1 MASVLQSASRE
12 SLSAATA
19 RLDSHVDATGASDLS
34 RLAEDLFA
42 VLGLLEREHALRRAL
57 ADPATPAASRTGLAD
72 RLLSG
77 KVGRPALDLVSDLV
91 SSRWSRNSDL
101 LEAVESLARNAAF
114 GVAEKDGSLDR
125 VEDEL
130 FRFGRIL
137 DREPELAR
145 LLSDSAVPADK
156 RVGLLREVLT
166 DQNRDGIVEG
176 LVDRLRSAVGDED
189 PASKVS
195 PVTKTLL
202 EQAVRSQRS
211 RNLDVVAE
219 ELSELAAGRRD
230 RYVAHVRTPVRMTGE
245 QEQRLTDSLSRLYGR
260 PISLQVELDP
270 DLLGG
275 LVVRVGGELID
286 GSVAGRVAAARRT
299 FPS

>member
-1 MASVLQSASRE
+1 M
-12 SLSAATA
+12 
-19 RLDSHVDATGASDLS
+19 
-34 RLAEDLFA
+34 
-42 VLGLLEREHALRRAL
+42 LGLLEREHALRRAL

-156 RVGLLREVLT
+156 RVELLREVLT

-176 LVDRLRSAVGDED
+176 LVDRLCSAVGDED
-189 PASKVS
+189 PGSKVS

-286 GSVAGRVAAARRT
+286 GSVAGRVATARRT
-299 FPS
+299 LPS

>member
-12 SLSAATA
+12 SLKAATA
-19 RLDSHVDATGASDLS
+19 RLDAHVDETGASDLT
-34 RLAEDLFA
+34 RLASDLFA
-42 VLGLLEREHALRRAL
+42 VLSLLEREHALRRAL

-91 SSRWSRNSDL
+91 SSRWSRSSDL
-101 LEAVESLARNAAF
+101 LEAVETLARNAAF

-145 LLSDSAVPADK
+145 LLSDSATPADK
-156 RVGLLREVLT
+156 RVGLLHEVAG
-166 DQNRDGIVEG
+166 QKVA
-176 LVDRLRSAVGDED
+176 AVT
-189 PASKVS
+189 A
-195 PVTKTLL
+195 TLL
-202 EQAVRSQRS
+202 EQTVRTQRS
-211 RNLDVVAE
+211 RNLDVAAE
-219 ELSELAAGRRD
+219 ELSELAAARRD

-299 FPS
+299 LPS